1 MQGAIQCLKT
11 GKLLNKTQGGFM
23 KDLNS
28 NTEKRQDLL
37 SVNQLNN
44 FSLVE
49 KFHGNMSDEKLGCTI
64 LINET
69 IHKISQIDLSAL
81 GLHTFICSL
90 PSSFQV
96 NTSYLKKHFKI
107 GKEKLA
113 KCLKILTEEGLIQ
126 SISIRNEGKFFRNI
140 YTSSLKTR
148 QEFSENIQLE
158 QHLSPQ
164 AVFPPP
170 ANPPLINHINN
181 KNYIKEFSLIGNS
194 QPPISPPKNQTFSSH
209 NLHSS
214 ELTSD
219 KTQSQQ
225 CTLQHMQAN
234 AYNCSTDVL
243 EAYLKHRGKTL
254 TMRVWDISIRIYLDK
269 CAKHGISAN
278 DGLLK
283 LLENKVGSTDF
294 DTVFSDMKTQLNIQA
309 FEKEAEKYELARGQS
324 LESAIADLKKIGDSH
339 GLSADFD
346 YASYLN
352 KSHKTEN
359 THMHQSFSAN
369 PLAFSTD
376 EDEPEY
382 RRNKPSEISIETQ
395 KFLDSRRINKT
406 APKIDSK
413 TDTNDCAENVLKSLK
428 EAVLFATRASNT
440 QSLKAQHK
448 KDDVLMFSSNH
459 ESSENFGPPVLLLN
473 NTLIAV

>member
-1 MQGAIQCLKT
+1 MT
-11 GKLLNKTQGGFM
+11 N
-23 KDLNS
+23 
-28 NTEKRQDLL
+28 NTIESIDRQDLL

-49 KFHGNMSDEKLGCTI
+49 KFHGNMSDEKFGCTI

-69 IHKISQIDLSAL
+69 IHKISKIDLSAL

-158 QHLSPQ
+158 QQLLPQ

-194 QPPISPPKNQTFSSH
+194 QTPISTPPNQTFSSH

-214 ELTSD
+214 EPTS
-219 KTQSQQ
+219 TPLQSQQ
-225 CTLQHMQAN
+225 CTLEHMLAN
-234 AYNCSTDVL
+234 AYNCSPHVL
-243 EAYLKHRGKTL
+243 EAYLKHRGRTL
-254 TMRVWDISIRIYLDK
+254 TLRVWNHSIPVYLDK
-269 CAKHGISAN
+269 CAKHDISAD

-283 LLENKVGSTDF
+283 LLENKLGCTDF
-294 DTVFSDMKTQLNIQA
+294 NTVFSEMKAQINIQS

-324 LESAIADLKKIGDSH
+324 LESAIADLRKIGDSH

-346 YASYLN
+346 YASCLN
-352 KSHKTEN
+352 KQHASEN
-359 THMHQSFSAN
+359 THINQHLSKPVVFSA
-369 PLAFSTD
+369 SD

-382 RRNKPSEISIETQ
+382 RRNKPAEISPEMQ
-395 KFLDSRRINKT
+395 KYLDSRQIDKT
-406 APKIDSK
+406 VPKIDSK
-413 TDTNDCAENVLKSLK
+413 SVVDDCAENVLKSLK
-428 EAVLFATRASNT
+428 EAVLFAKKASNT
-440 QSLKAQHK
+440 QSSKSQHK
-448 KDDVLMFSSNH
+448 KDDVLMFSTSK
-459 ESSENFGPPVLLLN
+459 ELSEKFGPPVLLLN
-473 NTLIAV
+473 NRLIAL